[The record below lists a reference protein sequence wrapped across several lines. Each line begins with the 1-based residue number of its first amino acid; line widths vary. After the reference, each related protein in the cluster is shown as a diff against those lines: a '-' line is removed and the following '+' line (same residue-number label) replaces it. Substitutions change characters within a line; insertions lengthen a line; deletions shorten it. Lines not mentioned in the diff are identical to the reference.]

1 MRIFAFHL
9 LNDFSGS
16 PKVLSQL
23 LKGWVKDNIEVHVV
37 TCGGRNGFLSNI
49 SDVNYHFYNYKF
61 AKNPILR
68 LINLTLSQI
77 FVVFKMLFVLKK
89 SDIVYVNTVLPFGG
103 AIIGKIKGCRVI
115 YHVHETSMKPAI
127 LKRFLFGTAKLCA
140 QDVIFVSNYLAKQ
153 EPFKNSNNHIIF
165 NALENDFLS
174 VALENRNSKE
184 IQKNILLVC
193 SLKEYK
199 GVNEFVILAKKLTDC
214 SFQLVVNATQI
225 EIDTYFI
232 NQTLPGNLTV
242 FPTQTNLHPF
252 YSWADLIV
260 NFSKPSGWIE
270 TFGLT
275 IIEGMAYG
283 LPAIVPIVGGITELV
298 ENDINGYQ
306 IDSTNTN
313 LLIEKIT
320 TLFENKNLYNLMS
333 EKSKLKLDHFKEH
346 NFINNSLKIIKNQ

>member
-23 LKGWVKDNIEVHVV
+23 LKGWVKNNLEVHVV

-49 SDVNYHFYNYKF
+49 ADVNYHYYNYKF
-61 AKNPILR
+61 AKNPLIR

-77 FVVFKMLFVLKK
+77 FIVFKMLFVLKK
-89 SDIVYVNTVLPFGG
+89 TDIVYVNTVLPFGG
-103 AIIGKIKGCRVI
+103 AIIGKMKGCRVI
-115 YHVHETSMKPAI
+115 YHVHETSMKPVI

-153 EPFKNSNNHIIF
+153 EPFKNSKNHVIF
-165 NALENDFLS
+165 NALEDEFLS
-174 VALENRNSKE
+174 KAIENRNSKQK
-184 IQKNILLVC
+184 QKNILLVC

-199 GVNEFVILAKKLTDC
+199 GVNEFVNLAKKLNDYT
-214 SFQLVVNATQI
+214 FRLVVNASQI
-225 EIDTYFI
+225 EIETYFI
-232 NQTLPGNLTV
+232 NQKKPNNLTI
-242 FPTQTNLHPF
+242 FSIQTNLHPF
-252 YSWADLIV
+252 YLWADLIV

-313 LLIEKIT
+313 LLVEKIT
-320 TLFENKNLYNLMS
+320 TLFENKNLYDLMS
-333 EKSKLKLDHFKEH
+333 ANSIVKLNNFKEN
-346 NFINNSLKIIKNQ
+346 NFINSSLKIIKNQ